1 MHFKISKK
9 TFYQS
14 LDKVSRAISSS
25 SPIPALSGI
34 KIVVLNNE
42 IQLTASDSD
51 MSIYSV
57 IHSDDVNKLVIYEQ
71 GSIVIESRYILD
83 IVRKIDSPIIEVQ
96 MDQGSLTK
104 ISGGNTEFKI
114 NGIVASDYP
123 LIDFSTPED
132 KFTLSSDQLQK
143 MILQTSF
150 ATTDRENRPILT
162 GVNITCENQVLTFA
176 ATDSNR
182 LARKSIDIPCD
193 SAINFIIPAVSLIKI
208 ARIIERNVDVEI
220 AVSDK
225 KVQFYFEDM
234 IIQNRLIDGI
244 FPDTNRFIPDSY
256 QTIITLDSRDLLNA
270 IDRASF
276 IKSIDGVSIVNFQ
289 ISENEFI
296 ISSKSQEVGSSVEEI
311 SEYTFEGLPIKI
323 SFSGKFLSEA
333 IRAIEGSNIKISFEG
348 EMKPFVV
355 REVNDLNT
363 THLILPVRTNY

>member
-9 TFYQS
+9 TFYQA
-14 LDKVSRAISSS
+14 LDKVARAISSS

-34 KIVVLNNE
+34 KIALINNE
-42 IQLTASDSD
+42 IQLTASNSD
-51 MSIYSV
+51 MSIYDT
-57 IHSDDVNKLVIYEQ
+57 IKSDEDNQLVIYEE
-71 GSIVIESRYILD
+71 GSIVIEARYILD
-83 IVRKIDSPIIEVQ
+83 IVRKIDSAIIEVETIE
-96 MDQGSLTK
+96 GSLTK

-114 NGIVASDYP
+114 NGVSTSDYP
-123 LIDFSTPED
+123 LIDFSKPQDT
-132 KFTLSSDQLQK
+132 FIISSSDLQK

-162 GVNITCENQVLTFA
+162 GVNITCEDGQLTFA

-182 LARKSIDIPCD
+182 LARKTIDINTQD
-193 SAINFIIPAVSLIKI
+193 HINFIIPATSLVKI
-208 ARIIERNVDVEI
+208 ARIIDRNVDIEI

-225 KVQFYFEDM
+225 KVQFYFDDM

-244 FPDTNRFIPDSY
+244 FPDTNRFIPETY
-256 QTIITLDSRDLLNA
+256 QTIIKLDSRDLLNA

-296 ISSKSQEVGSSVEEI
+296 VSSKSQEVGSSVEEI
-311 SEYTFEGLPIKI
+311 AKYEFEGEPIKI

-348 EMKPFVV
+348 DMKPFVV
-355 REVNDLNT
+355 REDDDLTT

>member
-9 TFYQS
+9 TFYQA
-14 LDKVSRAISSS
+14 LDRVARAISAS

-34 KIVVLNNE
+34 KIVLLNDE

-51 MSIYSV
+51 MSIYDV
-57 IHSDDVNKLVIYEQ
+57 IKSDEDNQLVIYKT
-71 GSIVIESRYILD
+71 GSIVIEGKYILD
-83 IVRKIDSPIIEVQ
+83 IVRKIDATSLEVNSE
-96 MDQGSLTK
+96 DGYLTK

-114 NGIVASDYP
+114 NGVPTSDYP
-123 LIDFSTPED
+123 LIDFAKPEES
-132 KFTLSSDQLQK
+132 FVLSANELHQ
-143 MILQTSF
+143 MIVQTSF

-162 GVNITCENQVLTFA
+162 GVNVTLENGRLTFA

-182 LARKSIDIPCD
+182 LARKTLTIDNENN
-193 SAINFIIPAVSLIKI
+193 INFIIPASSLQKI
-208 ARIIERNVDVEI
+208 ARIIDRNTDVEV

-244 FPDTNRFIPDSY
+244 FPDTNRFIPNTY

-270 IDRASF
+270 IGRASF

-289 ISENEFI
+289 ITENNFV
-296 ISSKSQEVGSSVEEI
+296 ISSRSQEVGSSVEEI
-311 SEYTFEGLPIKI
+311 IKYTFEGEPLNI

-333 IRAIEGSNIKISFEG
+333 LRAIDGSDIKISFEG

-355 REVNDLNT
+355 REIEDLDT

>member
-9 TFYQS
+9 TFYQA
-14 LDKVSRAISSS
+14 LDKVARAISAS

-34 KIVVLNNE
+34 KIVILNNQ

-51 MSIYSV
+51 MSIY
-57 IHSDDVNKLVIYEQ
+57 DVLETNEDNNLVIYED
-71 GSIVIESRYILD
+71 GSIVIEARYILD
-83 IVRKIDSPIIEVQ
+83 IVRKIDSTTIEVETV
-96 MDQGSLTK
+96 DGSLTK

-114 NGIVASDYP
+114 NGVNASDYP
-123 LIDFSTPED
+123 LIDFSKPQHS
-132 KFTLSSDQLQK
+132 FTITSSDLQK

-162 GVNITCENQVLTFA
+162 GVNITCENNDLTFA

-182 LARKSIDIPCD
+182 LARKTINIDCED
-193 SAINFIIPAVSLIKI
+193 KINFIIPASSLVKI
-208 ARIIERNVDVEI
+208 ARIIDKNTDVEI

-244 FPDTNRFIPDSY
+244 FPDTNRFIPETY

-276 IKSIDGVSIVNFQ
+276 IKSIDGVSIVNFD
-289 ISENEFI
+289 ISKDNFI
-296 ISSKSQEVGSSVEEI
+296 VSSRSQEVGSSVEEI
-311 SEYTFEGLPIKI
+311 AKYTFEGDPIRI

-348 EMKPFVV
+348 DMKPFVV
-355 REVNDLNT
+355 REITDLTT